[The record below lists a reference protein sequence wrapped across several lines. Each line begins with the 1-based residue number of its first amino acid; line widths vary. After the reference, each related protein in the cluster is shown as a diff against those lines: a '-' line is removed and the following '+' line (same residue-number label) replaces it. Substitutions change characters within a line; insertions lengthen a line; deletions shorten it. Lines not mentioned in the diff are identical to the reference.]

1 MDVFIF
7 EAAGHYVAIEAKYI
21 YRIADNVD
29 IVPVPLAPACY
40 EGLLY
45 YRGDLFDVVDMG
57 RLLEEAAS
65 VLHDDPCIILL
76 KWDTG
81 KLGLIPDKIV
91 GMRWVEDENGPAI
104 IIGQGGDSAKLMTP
118 EEIWKKLAGLSYGA

>member
-1 MDVFIF
+1 MDIFIF
-7 EAAGHYVAIEAKYI
+7 EAAGHYVAIEAQYV
-21 YRIADNVD
+21 YRVADNVD
-29 IVPVPLAPACY
+29 IVPVPLVPDCY

-57 RLLEEAAS
+57 RLLEKDAA

-81 KLGLIPDKIV
+81 KLGLIPDRIL
-91 GMRWVEDENGPAI
+91 GMRWVDGDNGSPV
-104 IIGQGGDSAKLMTP
+104 IIGQEGNSAKLMAP
-118 EEIWKKLAGLSYGA
+118 EEIWKRLAELSYGA